1 MTGASAIAMRREP
14 LADVAVIGG
23 GLVGCAAA
31 LALRRR
37 GCSVILLEQGW
48 CGAQASGVNHGGVRR
63 QGRATIQLPLAQ
75 RAHDVW
81 RRLPEVIGEAGE
93 FVMSGHLKLA
103 RTDADMARLEADNAS
118 AAPFG
123 LQFELLGRERLR
135 RRYPAL
141 GSKLAGASFCIG
153 DGHANPRLVAA
164 GFALAARRE
173 GVRILEGATVE
184 TAVLDGS
191 EFVVLT
197 RNGLRTRSR
206 RLLNCAGAWGATIAA
221 QFGEH
226 LPEYDIH
233 PNMLVTEP
241 IAPLGLPNLG
251 VVGGDIYARQ
261 VSRGNVILG
270 GGRGRGSLQLDANR
284 PESSASFDAIRTACD
299 VIPALADALVIR
311 SWTGVEGAFPDG
323 QPVIGP
329 SLTTPGLWHAFGF
342 CGAGF
347 QLAPGVGEVLCDLV
361 TDNATATPIEP
372 FNVGRFRVRG
382 AVPDFTPND

>member
-1 MTGASAIAMRREP
+1 MTASSAIATGRELP
-14 LADVAVIGG
+14 ADVAIIGG

-37 GCSVILLEQGW
+37 GRSVVLMEQGW

-63 QGRATIQLPLAQ
+63 QGRAAIQLPLAQ
-75 RAHDVW
+75 RAHEVW
-81 RRLPEVIGEAGE
+81 RRLPEVIGDDCE

-103 RTDADMARLEADNAS
+103 RTDADMAVLEADNAR

-123 LQFELLGRERLR
+123 LQLELLGREQLR

-141 GSKLAGASFCIG
+141 GSRLAGASFCAG

-164 GFALAARRE
+164 GFALAARRA
-173 GVRILEGATVE
+173 GVRILEGE
-184 TAVLDGS
+184 AVDSARLEGS
-191 EFVVLT
+191 QFV
-197 RNGLRTRSR
+197 LRTRGGLQAR
-206 RLLNCAGAWGATIAA
+206 AAALLNCAGAWGAAVAA
-221 QFGEH
+221 RFGEQV
-226 LPEYDIH
+226 PEYGIY

-241 IAPLGLPNLG
+241 IAPLALPNLG

-261 VSRGNVILG
+261 VARGNVILG
-270 GGRGRGSLQLDANR
+270 GGRGSGALRLGASR
-284 PESSASFDAIRTACD
+284 PDSGASFEAIRTACD
-299 VIPALADALVIR
+299 VIPALAEALVIR
-311 SWTGVEGAFPDG
+311 TWTGVEGALPDG

-361 TDNATATPIEP
+361 VDNITATPIEP
-372 FNVGRFRVRG
+372 FGIGRFAARD
-382 AVPDFTPND
+382 AVAAFTAND